1 MRPLAVFPPHL
12 LELDVLPG
20 GLSSPLLVLLEEGLA
35 GLPGGPGRRR
45 RPGLHGA
52 RRRGGRHAGGG
63 AGGER
68 SSGVCPVRRV
78 PGCVRR
84 GVEVTGRREVD
95 LVHGG
100 ICLVERPYSVGLWPP
115 FPPFPRFPFLSFFFS
130 RFSSFLFRCKEKRR
144 EERKERR
151 DGSAWNWSGLLL
163 SLSIRRSLSLSLSP
177 SRNKNCCI
185 DGGGGGGGG
194 RRGKVRPEKP
204 WRGEEGQ
211 NGGRRSLWEASAGR
225 HGRTV
230 LQHSAAQ
237 RRRRGWRAGGLLSL
251 SGKPG
256 QGFVE
261 FGQPP
266 GQPGNR
272 TRGAGRP
279 RGQWAASPWR
289 PFSLVPFP
297 LLPSTPL

>member
-1 MRPLAVFPPHL
+1 MSFLVAFPRHCSYSLRRAWRDSRADP
-12 LELDVLPG
+12 DDAGDPVSMGPG
-20 GLSSPLLVLLEEGLA
+20 GEAADMPAEGRA
-35 GLPGGPGRRR
+35 ENVRRECVPSGACPG
-45 RPGLHGA
+45 A
-52 RRRGGRHAGGG
+52 SG
-63 AGGER
+63 AGSR
-68 SSGVCPVRRV
+68 SRVVGRSTLFTGGFALWSGLIQSAF
-78 PGCVRR
+78 GLLFLLF
-84 GVEVTGRREVD
+84 
-95 LVHGG
+95 LVS
-100 ICLVERPYSVGLWPP
+100 L
-115 FPPFPRFPFLSFFFS
+115 FFLFSLS

-144 EERKERR
+144 EVKRGKRGEMGPRPP
-151 DGSAWNWSGLLL
+151 GTGLGCCSRSPFVARSF
-163 SLSIRRSLSLSLSP
+163 SLSS

-185 DGGGGGGGG
+185 DGGGGGGGGGG

-211 NGGRRSLWEASAGR
+211 NGGRRSLWAASAGR